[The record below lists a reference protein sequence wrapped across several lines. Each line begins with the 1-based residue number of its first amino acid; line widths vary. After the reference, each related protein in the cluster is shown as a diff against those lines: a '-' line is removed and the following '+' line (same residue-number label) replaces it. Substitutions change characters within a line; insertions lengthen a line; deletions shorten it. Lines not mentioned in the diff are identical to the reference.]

1 MTRAVLGSLPC
12 PGSDRL
18 VLLLLSQIMLAS
30 IVFEGGEMIMQGF
43 TGMQMLVIRRMAS
56 PLASSYLSYFL
67 QINEEG

>member
-1 MTRAVLGSLPC
+1 
-12 PGSDRL
+12 
-18 VLLLLSQIMLAS
+18 MLAS

-43 TGMQMLVIRRMAS
+43 TGMQMLAIRRMAS